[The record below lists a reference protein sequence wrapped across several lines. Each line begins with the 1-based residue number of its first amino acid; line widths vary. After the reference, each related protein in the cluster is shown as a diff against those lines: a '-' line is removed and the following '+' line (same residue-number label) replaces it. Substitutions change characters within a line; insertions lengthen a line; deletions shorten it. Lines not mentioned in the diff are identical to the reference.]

1 MTDRTQVGVGI
12 VHEYLIGKISAS
24 NMIEELRARGFDVV
38 ACNTGHLILRDDL
51 CGGWFDAGL

>member
-12 VHEYLIGKISAS
+12 VYEYLKGQILYSD
-24 NMIEELRARGFDVV
+24 MVEELRAKGFDVV
-38 ACNTGHLILRDDL
+38 AGNTGRLILRDDL